1 VSTAVV
7 EKPKAA
13 DPVAEKPAPPPFEA
27 PKVRVGQQ
35 VRFYRNGEVIDGHA
49 PEIAFVI
56 KGGNRALS
64 MLKTI
69 DGWPIQT
76 VYHISDPKLRDKP
89 NLRANGAWDFIEE
102 EIQQRA
108 TNAKL
113 LEAVA
118 MLTARVIALENASK
132 K

>member
-1 VSTAVV
+1 MSTAVA
-7 EKPKAA
+7 EKPKAVE
-13 DPVAEKPAPPPFEA
+13 PEVAEKPAFEM

-35 VRFYRNGEVIDGHA
+35 VRFYRNGEIVEGHA
-49 PEIAFVI
+49 PEIAFVVKSGRNVI
-56 KGGNRALS
+56 S

-76 VYHISDPKLRDKP
+76 VYHISDPKLKDKP
-89 NLRANGAWDFIEE
+89 NLRANGAWDFIED